1 MPTHPPRLMIVAPLV
16 LAAACSSGETVAPR
30 TEPGPAA
37 ATAATP
43 SRQTFEEP
51 FAFDFSCGQGFG
63 ATNAGIASGWETIY
77 VSGGTPSRSVLHI
90 ALRGA
95 ITNTS
100 TGKSLTNNANLT
112 ITTDLLTGESSA
124 AGAAFHVVSQ
134 GQGVLVLDVGI
145 VRFDANGNIAFE
157 GGRHDLANGEA
168 EANECAALAS

>member
-1 MPTHPPRLMIVAPLV
+1 MPTRSPRLMIVAALV
-16 LAAACSSGETVAPR
+16 LAAACSGGEAVAPR
-30 TEPGPAA
+30 TEAGPAA
-37 ATAATP
+37 VAAATP

-51 FAFDFSCGQGFG
+51 FAFDFSCSQGFD
-63 ATNAGIASGWETIY
+63 ATNAGVASGWVTIY

-100 TGKSLTNNANLT
+100 TGKSLTNDANLT
-112 ITTDLLTGESSA
+112 ITTNLLTGESSA
-124 AGAAFHVVSQ
+124 AGAGFHVVSQ

-145 VRFDANGNIAFE
+145 VRFDANGNIVFE